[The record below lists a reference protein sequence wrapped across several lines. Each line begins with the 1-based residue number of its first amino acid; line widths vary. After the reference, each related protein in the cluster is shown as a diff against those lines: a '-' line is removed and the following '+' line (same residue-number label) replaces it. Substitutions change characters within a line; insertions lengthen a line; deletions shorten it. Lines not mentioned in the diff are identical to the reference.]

1 MIEDEGG
8 MVTVLVSGGQ
18 PLVEGISSFT
28 LDLAE
33 DPDNHGFYR
42 LSVRGTDITNSLQ
55 GGKLRGVVE
64 TREKMVE
71 FQDALNRLA
80 ADFVREFN
88 QLHTTGYDLDG
99 NLGQEFFVPL
109 SVTEDMA
116 REIQVNIQ
124 DADRIAAAQDP
135 DALPGDNRNALAI
148 AGLRDATVVDG
159 GRTTFAGFYQSLVGR
174 VGAEVQDAARKAE
187 AGEAVYESMVD
198 YKNSVSGVSLEEEE
212 IRLLA
217 YQHAYQAAAKFI
229 TVVEDL
235 MDTLLAL

>member
-1 MIEDEGG
+1 M
-8 MVTVLVSGGQ
+8 
-18 PLVEGISSFT
+18 
-28 LDLAE
+28 
-33 DPDNHGFYR
+33 
-42 LSVRGTDITNSLQ
+42 
-55 GGKLRGVVE
+55 RGVVE

-71 FQDALNRLA
+71 FQDGLNQLA
-80 ADFVREFN
+80 GELVREFN

-109 SVTEDMA
+109 DPGATEDMA

-124 DADRIAAAQDP
+124 DGDRIAAAQDP
-135 DALPGDNRNALAI
+135 DAVPGDNRNALAI
-148 AGLRDATVVDG
+148 AALRDATVVDG
-159 GRTTFAGFYQSLVGR
+159 GKTTFGGFYQSLVGR

-187 AGEAVYESMVD
+187 AGEAVYESMID

-217 YQHAYQAAAKFI
+217 YQHAYQAAAKFM

-235 MDTLLAL
+235 MDTLLAI